1 MVSHSGVGLKNP
13 DDTAQ
18 KRHKGV
24 FRPELEGLRAIGI
37 LAVMTYHAGIK
48 IFPGS
53 FAFIDLFFVIS
64 GFLITGLLVRELEKT
79 KRISLSGFYARR
91 IRRLLPAA
99 TVVLVFTTIVTW
111 RFADPI
117 DQPAFGID
125 IAASAAYVVNWVLAW
140 RSVDYLAEDV
150 GASPVQ
156 QFWSLAV
163 EEQFYIVWPLV
174 LIVVAL
180 IIRKYHRNA
189 RLTMAIGL
197 VLIVV
202 PSFVWSVV
210 FTEQDPASAYF
221 VTTTRLW
228 ELGVGGLIAVGAS
241 LWTKIPKIYARILGW
256 SGFAVVI
263 ASALFYTSALAWP
276 GYLALAPV
284 LGTAAIIIAGAT
296 GAAPRLLAWGP
307 FLWIGA
313 LSYSLYLWHWPLIT
327 AAGWI
332 WGDFGWK
339 FALLIVAVTFIP
351 SWLSLRFV
359 EDPIRFS
366 KVLTKSTGKSISM
379 GVVLT
384 VVSASVGLALA
395 FGTSSSD
402 QNSGTSDV
410 TGLGAET
417 LVLKNGK
424 VESIPVTTY
433 ADPLYPAPQN
443 ATQDLPVAYDE
454 GCQASEATTEPI
466 WCTFGD
472 KKSKK
477 RVVLA
482 GDSKAMQWSET
493 LSRIGSRDGWRL
505 DTATKSRC
513 PFVVDTVRYLNVTS
527 NPYTA
532 CEEFNTA
539 LMEQLLADKPD
550 AVILS
555 QRASQAISPS
565 GQMTREVMEE
575 GMTKTWSTLQDNG
588 IQVIPLLDNPGPI
601 LPAFDGQVYRCVRA
615 NPENYTPCVFS
626 AVPAIEK
633 SGIPIMRDVAED
645 IPGVEVVSMTDVF
658 CDEKVCP
665 PVIGNVL
672 VYRQTTHITNTYAL
686 SSKLILQE
694 RLLPKLPF
702 ESGINAAEQ
711 DHSRNADSV

>member
-1 MVSHSGVGLKNP
+1 MVSHSGVGLKDADNA
-13 DDTAQ
+13 AQ

-48 IFPGS
+48 VFPGS

-64 GFLITGLLVRELEKT
+64 GFLITGLLVRELEST

-99 TVVLVFTTIVTW
+99 TVVLVFTAILTW
-111 RFADPI
+111 WFADPI
-117 DQPAFGID
+117 DRPAFGID
-125 IAASAAYVVNWVLAW
+125 IAAAATYVVNWVLAW

-156 QFWSLAV
+156 QLWSLAV

-189 RLTMAIGL
+189 RQTMAIGL
-197 VLIVV
+197 FLIVI

-210 FTEQDPASAYF
+210 FTQQDAASAYF

-241 LWTKIPKIYARILGW
+241 LWTKIPKTYARIIGW
-256 SGFAVVI
+256 TGFVVVI

-296 GAAPRLLAWGP
+296 GAAP
-307 FLWIGA
+307 A
-313 LSYSLYLWHWPLIT
+313 LS
-327 AAGWI
+327 
-332 WGDFGWK
+332 
-339 FALLIVAVTFIP
+339 
-351 SWLSLRFV
+351 
-359 EDPIRFS
+359 
-366 KVLTKSTGKSISM
+366 
-379 GVVLT
+379 
-384 VVSASVGLALA
+384 
-395 FGTSSSD
+395 
-402 QNSGTSDV
+402 
-410 TGLGAET
+410 ET
-417 LVLKNGK
+417 
-424 VESIPVTTY
+424 
-433 ADPLYPAPQN
+433 D
-443 ATQDLPVAYDE
+443 
-454 GCQASEATTEPI
+454 TEPI

-472 KKSKK
+472 ATSKK

-493 LSRIGSRDGWRL
+493 LAKIGSHQGWRL

-513 PFVVDTVRYLNVTS
+513 PFVVDTVRYLNVTT

-532 CEEFNTA
+532 CKDFNTT
-539 LMEQLLADKPD
+539 LMDQLLKDKPD

-555 QRASQAISPS
+555 QRASQAIAPD
-565 GQMTREVMEE
+565 GKMTRDVMEE
-575 GMTKTWSTLQDNG
+575 GMTKTWSTLLDND

-601 LPAFDGQVYRCVRA
+601 LPAFDGQVYRCVGA
-615 NPENYTPCVFS
+615 NPEDFAPCVFN

-633 SGIPIMRDVAED
+633 SGIPIMTDVAESL
-645 IPGVEVVSMTDVF
+645 PGVDVVSMTDVF

-686 SSKLILQE
+686 STKSILRD
-694 RLLPKLPF
+694 RLSPTLPF
-702 ESGINAAEQ
+702 ESKIRAS
-711 DHSRNADSV
+711 DKSSADCV